1 MLIGLRHR
9 WRRMSA
15 VCLRTPEATGR
26 LPGRGVAVTARA
38 RRRLIVYLPHR
49 QPIWMLPGASLERIR
64 RRAKKHF
71 DVEVPTSEEAFA
83 RVLPG
88 AEVLFAWG
96 LARRLADRADA
107 LRWLHTPLA
116 GVDRVLSPELLK
128 SAIRV
133 TSSRGVNSVAV
144 AEHTLG
150 LVLTMTRGIADAVRA
165 QAERRWAQQDLYGRQ
180 PPLEELSGKLLG
192 ILGLGDIGRELAVR
206 ARALGM
212 TVWGLARTARPKP
225 DCVDRLLLAG
235 KEEALLRE
243 SDVLVLAVLLTNI
256 GRGELVQE
264 SALVRALREGW
275 LAGAGLDVFATEPL
289 PPTSP
294 LWTLPQVVIT
304 PHIAGT
310 HPQYMPRSADLFVHN
325 LKRYLAG
332 EPLINE
338 VDKQAGY

>member
-1 MLIGLRHR
+1 
-9 WRRMSA
+9 
-15 VCLRTPEATGR
+15 
-26 LPGRGVAVTARA
+26 
-38 RRRLIVYLPHR
+38 
-49 QPIWMLPGASLERIR
+49 MLPEGCLETVR
-64 RRAKKHF
+64 RRALKSF
-71 DVEVPTSEEAFA
+71 QIDLPMNEDAFV

-96 LARRLADRADA
+96 IARRHVDKTDT
-107 LRWLHTPLA
+107 LRWMHTPLA
-116 GVDRVLSPELLK
+116 GVDRVLSPELVK
-128 SAIRV
+128 SPIRI

-150 LVLTMTRGIADAVRA
+150 LILSMTRGIADSVRA
-165 QAERRWAQQDLYGRQ
+165 QGESRWAQHEIWGRR
-180 PPLEELSGKLLG
+180 PPVQELHGQVLG

-212 TVWGLARTARPKP
+212 TVWGLVRTPRAKP
-225 DCVDRLLLAG
+225 DYVDRLLAAG
-235 KEEALLRE
+235 KEEALIRA
-243 SDVLVLAVLLTNI
+243 SDVLVLAVPLTGDTKGMIGERQLKRMKHTACLINI

-275 LAGAGLDVFATEPL
+275 IAGAGLDVYAAEPL
-289 PPTSP
+289 PPSSP
-294 LWTLPQVVIT
+294 LWRLPQVVMT

-310 HPQYMPRSADLFVHN
+310 HPQYMGRSAEIFLNN

>member
-1 MLIGLRHR
+1 M
-9 WRRMSA
+9 A
-15 VCLRTPEATGR
+15 
-26 LPGRGVAVTARA
+26 ARQ
-38 RRRLIVYLPHR
+38 RRLIIYLPHR
-49 QPIWMLPGASLERIR
+49 QPIWRLPEGYLETIR
-64 RRAKKHF
+64 RRAMKTF
-71 DVEVPTSEEAFA
+71 AIDLPMNEEAFVS
-83 RVLPG
+83 VLPG

-96 LARRLADRADA
+96 IARRHVDRADA
-107 LRWLHTPLA
+107 LRWAPPRLA
-116 GVDRVLSPELLK
+116 GADRVLNPGFLK
-128 SAIRV
+128 GPVRIP
-133 TSSRGVNSVAV
+133 SSRGVNSVAV

-150 LVLTMTRGIADAVRA
+150 LILSMTRGIAEAVRA
-165 QAERRWAQQDLYGRQ
+165 QGESRWAQQDLFGRK
-180 PPLEELSGKLLG
+180 PPLLELRGKVLG

-212 TVWGLARTARPKP
+212 IVWGLARTARPKP

-235 KEEALLRE
+235 KEEALLRD
-243 SDVLVLAVLLTNI
+243 SDVLVLAVPLTRATHGMIGERQLKKMKHSALLINI

-275 LAGAGLDVFATEPL
+275 LAGAGLDVFAAEPL
-289 PPTSP
+289 PPSSP

-310 HPQYMPRSADLFVHN
+310 HPQYMARSADLFVRN

>member
-1 MLIGLRHR
+1 
-9 WRRMSA
+9 
-15 VCLRTPEATGR
+15 
-26 LPGRGVAVTARA
+26 
-38 RRRLIVYLPHR
+38 
-49 QPIWMLPGASLERIR
+49 MLPEGCLETIR
-64 RRAKKHF
+64 RRALKSFHI
-71 DVEVPTSEEAFA
+71 DLPMNEDAFV

-96 LARRLADRADA
+96 IARRHVDKADT
-107 LRWLHTPLA
+107 LRWMHTPLA
-116 GVDRVLSPELLK
+116 GVDRVLSPELVK
-128 SAIRV
+128 SPIRI

-150 LVLTMTRGIADAVRA
+150 LILSMTRGIADSVRA
-165 QAERRWAQQDLYGRQ
+165 QGECRWAQHEIWGRR
-180 PPLEELSGKLLG
+180 PPVQELHGQVLG

-212 TVWGLARTARPKP
+212 TVWGLVRTPRAKP
-225 DCVDRLLLAG
+225 DYVDRLLAAG
-235 KEEALLRE
+235 KEEALIRA
-243 SDVLVLAVLLTNI
+243 SDVLVLAVPLTDDTKGMIGERQLKRMKHTACLINI

-275 LAGAGLDVFATEPL
+275 IAGAGLDVYAAEPL
-289 PPTSP
+289 PPSSP
-294 LWTLPQVVIT
+294 LWSLPQVVMT

-310 HPQYMPRSADLFVHN
+310 HPQYMGRSAEIFLNN

>member
-1 MLIGLRHR
+1 M
-9 WRRMSA
+9 A
-15 VCLRTPEATGR
+15 
-26 LPGRGVAVTARA
+26 ARS
-38 RRRLIVYLPHR
+38 RRLIIYLPHR
-49 QPIWMLPGASLERIR
+49 QPIWMLPGASLETVR
-64 RRAKKHF
+64 RRAMKHF
-71 DVEVPTSEEAFA
+71 DIEVPMNEEAFA
-83 RVLPG
+83 RALPG

-96 LARRLADRADA
+96 LARRLADKADA

-150 LVLTMTRGIADAVRA
+150 LVLAMTRGIADAVRA

-243 SDVLVLAVLLTNI
+243 SDVLVLAVPLTRATHGMIGERQLKKMKHSALLINI

-264 SALVRALREGW
+264 SALVRALREGG

>member
-1 MLIGLRHR
+1 M
-9 WRRMSA
+9 A
-15 VCLRTPEATGR
+15 
-26 LPGRGVAVTARA
+26 ARS
-38 RRRLIVYLPHR
+38 RRLIIYLPHR
-49 QPIWMLPGASLERIR
+49 QPIWMLPGASLETVR
-64 RRAKKHF
+64 RRAMKHF
-71 DVEVPTSEEAFA
+71 DIEVPMNEEAFA
-83 RVLPG
+83 RALPG

-96 LARRLADRADA
+96 LARRLADKADA

-150 LVLTMTRGIADAVRA
+150 LVLAMTRGIADAVRA

-235 KEEALLRE
+235 KEQALLRD
-243 SDVLVLAVLLTNI
+243 SDVLVLAVPLTRATHGMI
-256 GRGELVQE
+256 GERQLKKMKRRS
-264 SALVRALREGW
+264 SARCARAGSP
-275 LAGAGLDVFATEPL
+275 GPGSTSS
-289 PPTSP
+289 PPSRCRPPAPSGPSRRWSSHLTSP
-294 LWTLPQVVIT
+294 ERT
-304 PHIAGT
+304 PSTCRAPPICSCT
-310 HPQYMPRSADLFVHN
+310 T
-325 LKRYLAG
+325 
-332 EPLINE
+332 
-338 VDKQAGY
+338 

>member
-1 MLIGLRHR
+1 M
-9 WRRMSA
+9 
-15 VCLRTPEATGR
+15 P
-26 LPGRGVAVTARA
+26 ARQ
-38 RRRLIVYLPHR
+38 RRLVIYLPHR
-49 QPIWMLPGASLERIR
+49 QPIWMLPEGCLETIR
-64 RRAKKHF
+64 RRALKSF
-71 DVEVPTSEEAFA
+71 QIDLPMNEDAFV

-96 LARRLADRADA
+96 IARRHVDKADT
-107 LRWLHTPLA
+107 LRWMHTPLA
-116 GVDRVLSPELLK
+116 GVDRVLSPELVK
-128 SAIRV
+128 SPIRI

-150 LVLTMTRGIADAVRA
+150 LILSMTRGIADSVRA
-165 QAERRWAQQDLYGRQ
+165 QGESRWAQHEIWGRR
-180 PPLEELSGKLLG
+180 PPVQELHGQVLG

-212 TVWGLARTARPKP
+212 TVWGLVRTPRAKP
-225 DCVDRLLLAG
+225 DYVDRLLAAG
-235 KEEALLRE
+235 KEEALIRA
-243 SDVLVLAVLLTNI
+243 SDVLVLAVPLTGDTKGMIGERQLKRMKHTACLINI

-275 LAGAGLDVFATEPL
+275 IAGAGLDVYATEPL
-289 PPTSP
+289 PPSSP
-294 LWTLPQVVIT
+294 LWRLPQVVMT

-310 HPQYMPRSADLFVHN
+310 HPQYMGRSAEIFLNN